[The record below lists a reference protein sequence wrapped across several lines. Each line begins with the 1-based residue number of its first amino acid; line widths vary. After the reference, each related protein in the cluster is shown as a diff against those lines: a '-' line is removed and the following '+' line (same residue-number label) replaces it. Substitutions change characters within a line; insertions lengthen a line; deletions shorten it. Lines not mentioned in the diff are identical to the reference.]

1 MHIGN
6 RIRQEQRAR
15 DISCVQLAD
24 ALGVLPQQLS
34 RWRNAEDLKISIVI
48 KIANVFGMT
57 VDEFIGQKEG
67 TE

>member
-24 ALGVLPQQLS
+24 ALDVLPQQLS

-57 VDEFIGQKEG
+57 VDEFIGKEEG
-67 TE
+67 AE

>member
-15 DISCVQLAD
+15 DISCVHLAD
-24 ALGVLPQQLS
+24 KLGVVPQQLS
-34 RWRNAEDLKISIVI
+34 RWRNAEDLKLSVVI